1 MKTLFSQGFLCPRP
15 PNKFLALR
23 SSGTGGPQA
32 AKENPEKKGGFSPNF
47 LPRLAPTTF
56 DKTWFKKGLSLPK
69 MFGEGAQGKI
79 RAENPFALGLGIP
92 RLPNGKSKGFSAQI
106 FPDLLNLKHGS
117 FSGLRAGVFS
127 PDSPLRPLQK
137 VLEKKAQGPKFP
149 KSNGR
154 GTWKSQAQGK
164 GKRLEK
170 KGLFEPLCPKSLCG
184 EGSGQPLRFS
194 ENGVLAKYTF
204 S

>member
-1 MKTLFSQGFLCPRP
+1 MLSSIFR
-15 PNKFLALR
+15 ALKHLNTGI
-23 SSGTGGPQA
+23 SHYVQCIEGTNAGV
-32 AKENPEKKGGFSPNF
+32 
-47 LPRLAPTTF
+47 
-56 DKTWFKKGLSLPK
+56 W
-69 MFGEGAQGKI
+69 AQGKI

-164 GKRLEK
+164 GKHLEK
-170 KGLFEPLCPKSLCG
+170 RAFLNRCVPKVSVG
-184 EGSGQPLRFS
+184 RAQGNPYDFPKMAFWQSTRFPR
-194 ENGVLAKYTF
+194 VLQDAHF
-204 S
+204 WRS